1 MTRILDA
8 DRHVMEPMSLW
19 AEYLPADLRSRAP
32 YLVDARSEGTFEE
45 RVNRYGPKALF
56 PLRPTLM
63 YEGEP
68 AWSRMSQHAQVE
80 LSWSAHQRRAEV
92 AAASHPEG
100 QLASLARFGVH
111 AAFLYPTLSL
121 YLLGMDTL
129 RAGDGAALAA
139 AYNDWLR
146 EYCSRDPGRLR
157 GVGLLSTHD
166 PASMAAEAER
176 VAGFG
181 WTAVTLLPNQVRG
194 RGLSDPAYDPLWATC
209 ERLSLAVAVH
219 AATHTRLPAAGAGR
233 FESHF
238 ALHACAHPMEQMM
251 AFLALVE
258 GGVLERHPR
267 LRVGFFES
275 GCGWVPYWL
284 HRLDEV
290 EYAHYADEVRDTV
303 KRKPSEYFRR
313 QCFVVIEPDEPYLP
327 AMVSHI
333 GADNL
338 LFGTDYPHGDHG
350 DDMVDKALRLAE
362 VLPGDVVRKILW
374 DNPARFYGLG
384 DEIAQEGAGGGRRPA
399 RS

>member
-1 MTRILDA
+1 MPRILDV

-19 AEYLPADLRSRAP
+19 ADYLPIDLRSRLP
-32 YLVDARSEGTFEE
+32 YLVAAQPAASFEE
-45 RVNRYGPKALF
+45 LVARFGPKAMF
-56 PLRPTLM
+56 PQRPTLM
-63 YEGEP
+63 YDGEP
-68 AWSRMSQHAQVE
+68 AWSPLSLPAQIE
-80 LSWSAHQRRAEV
+80 LSWSAFQRRADAV
-92 AAASHPEG
+92 ATSHPEG
-100 QLASLARFGVH
+100 QLASMTKVGIH
-111 AAFLYPTLSL
+111 AAFLYPSLSL
-121 YLLGMDTL
+121 YLLGMASL
-129 RAGDGAALAA
+129 RPGDGAALAA

-146 EYCSRDPGRLR
+146 AYCSHDPRRLR

-166 PASMAAEAER
+166 PESMAAEAER
-176 VAGFG
+176 IAGFG
-181 WTAVTLLPNQVRG
+181 WTAVSLLPNQVQG
-194 RGLSDPAYDPLWATC
+194 RGLADPAYDALWATC
-209 ERLSLAVAVH
+209 ERRSLAIAIH

-233 FESHF
+233 FTSHF

-258 GGVLERHPR
+258 GGVLERHPQ

-327 AMVSHI
+327 ALVDHI

-338 LFGTDYPHGDHG
+338 LFGTDFPHGDHG
-350 DDMVDKALRLAE
+350 DDMVDKALRLEA
-362 VLPGDVVRKILW
+362 VLPEAVMRKILW
-374 DNPARFYGLG
+374 DNPARFYGLS
-384 DEIAQEGAGGGRRPA
+384 DEMIP
-399 RS
+399 